1 VTVLELVCYLLAF
14 ILLLL
19 ATLLP
24 QAVPYRDRIAYA
36 GLAAFVLPFLV
47 HAGQHL

>member
-1 VTVLELVCYLLAF
+1 MLELVCYLIAV
-14 ILLLL
+14 ILLAL
-19 ATLLP
+19 AALLP

-36 GLAAFVLPFLV
+36 GLAAFVIPFLV